1 MFVLAIGCCFVVS
14 HYGDEIDA
22 VVAAGHQYADFL
34 VVLSRRGLIDDCIFV
49 SFNMLVAYGFFTHNA
64 VHNIFT
70 AQSVVVQPVY
80 EMPVFKAPVDAC
92 CLAHKKFVKYI
103 HYNFICNMSYII
115 YMSQNAQWNSSIAFI
130 FAMIGAAVGLGN
142 IWRFSYVLYSN
153 GGGSFFIPY
162 FIAIVIMGIPFLILE
177 YGVGFSFKD
186 SFSNILKKINPKFEI
201 IAWILVLFVF
211 VITIYYMVILSWD
224 LVYLGSSFTFSWGT
238 DAANYFVNTV
248 GGSSNLSN
256 ASFLLVPTT
265 IGVVILWIAL
275 WFIARRNVNGGTG
288 FVSKILIPA
297 LFVIMG
303 FIIVYALTLPGA
315 GIGISALLTPDWA
328 KLGDVNIW
336 LAAFSQIIFSLS
348 MGQAIAI
355 TYASYLP
362 ENSKLTNNVLIVVAA
377 NSLFEICTAFG
388 VFSILGYM
396 SYTGGTPMVELIT
409 EGTGLIFIVFPMIFN
424 IMGPIGRILAPL
436 LFLAILFAGITS
448 ALGFFEPMLNSTT
461 EKLGWS
467 RRRTATVL
475 SVVGCIFSLIL
486 TTGISSYLVGIID
499 GFVNEFGILLLI
511 GIQCIIF
518 AWFYGVDR
526 FLPAL
531 NEHSTFKVGKT
542 WSFVI
547 KYLLPIVLVIMW
559 IIGIINLFSNAA
571 QFEIIIDLIIIV
583 AVLVVAAVMYKVKP
597 AND

>member
-1 MFVLAIGCCFVVS
+1 
-14 HYGDEIDA
+14 
-22 VVAAGHQYADFL
+22 
-34 VVLSRRGLIDDCIFV
+34 
-49 SFNMLVAYGFFTHNA
+49 
-64 VHNIFT
+64 
-70 AQSVVVQPVY
+70 
-80 EMPVFKAPVDAC
+80 
-92 CLAHKKFVKYI
+92 
-103 HYNFICNMSYII
+103 
-115 YMSQNAQWNSSIAFI
+115 MSQQTQWDSSLAFI

-162 FIAIVIMGIPFLILE
+162 LIAIAIMGVPFLILE
-177 YGVGFSFKD
+177 YGVGFSFKE
-186 SFSNILKKINPKFEI
+186 SFSSIMKKINPKFEI

-211 VITIYYMVILSWD
+211 IVTIYYMVILSWD

-238 DAANYFVNTV
+238 DAAHYFVNTV

-256 ASFLLVPTT
+256 ASFLLIPTT
-265 IGVVILWIAL
+265 IGVLLLWVILW
-275 WFIARRNVNGGTG
+275 FISHKNVDKGIGK
-288 FVSKILIPA
+288 VSKILIPA

-303 FIIVYALTLPGA
+303 CIIVYALTLPGA
-315 GIGISALLTPDWA
+315 GIGIATLLTPDWG
-328 KLGDVNIW
+328 KLLDVNIW
-336 LAAFSQIIFSLS
+336 LAAFAQIIFSLS
-348 MGQAIAI
+348 MGQAIAL

-362 ENSKLTNNVLIVVAA
+362 ENSKLIDNVLIVVAS

-396 SYTGGTPMVELIT
+396 SYTGGTPMVQLIT

-448 ALGFFEPMLNSTT
+448 ALGFFEPMLNSTSN
-461 EKLGWS
+461 KLGWS
-467 RRRTATVL
+467 RKKTATIL
-475 SVVGCIFSLIL
+475 SIIGCVFSIIL

-499 GFVNEFGILLLI
+499 SFVNEFGILLLI

-518 AWFYGVDR
+518 AWFYGVEH
-526 FLPAL
+526 FIPAL
-531 NEHSTFKVGKT
+531 NESSTFNVGKT

-547 KYLLPIVLVIMW
+547 KYLLPIVLIVMW
-559 IIGIINLFSNAA
+559 AIGIVQLFSTAK
-571 QFEIIIDLIIIV
+571 QFEIIIDLVIIV
-583 AVLVVAAVMYKVKP
+583 AVLVFAFILTRIKP